1 MKTPQKGFIAPLLL
15 ALIALLL
22 IGGVSIF
29 VWSQNQKPSPPSSLP
44 SQLPP
49 VPNVIQTPVGG
60 GTPTPYVM
68 GTTTSTFSNFSFS
81 YPGRSAAGTGWDGV
95 WCPGVHQVHSGY
107 PENQDNLIAMATT
120 SAPLCAIAFNPNA
133 KTLADFEG
141 GYSIANT
148 FVERINSQS
157 YVTTNG
163 IRMLRQIYSQGR
175 PQPDGT
181 IDVTTE
187 YSVDHQLRY
196 VFFDGK
202 SFVVI
207 TAQIGDGL
215 DQFVQSIQLLNK

>member
-1 MKTPQKGFIAPLLL
+1 MKTSQKGFIAPLLL

-22 IGGVSIF
+22 IGSVSIF

-60 GTPTPYVM
+60 TPTPYVM

-81 YPGRSAAGTGWDGV
+81 YPGRNEAGTGWDGT

-107 PENQDNLIAMATT
+107 PDHQIAMATT

-187 YSVDHQLRY
+187 SSIDHQLRY

-207 TAQIGDGL
+207 TAWKDEAGL
-215 DQFVQSIQLLNK
+215 DQFVQSIHLLNK